1 MYFYL
6 EKNTDKNTCIR
17 ITGLHQTEVCSAPR
31 PYLTLFELVSEVIEA
46 VSLFFGFFK
55 LDLSGPL
62 LVLLPAKKSL
72 VLTVGPE
79 FNSKCLHETIKSNL
93 CIELHIECT
102 FDGP

>member
-1 MYFYL
+1 MRMLLQKRISTHCVFL
-6 EKNTDKNTCIR
+6 SRKKITDKNTCIR

-72 VLTVGPE
+72 VLTMDPE
-79 FNSKCLHETIKSNL
+79 FNSN
-93 CIELHIECT
+93 
-102 FDGP
+102 GP